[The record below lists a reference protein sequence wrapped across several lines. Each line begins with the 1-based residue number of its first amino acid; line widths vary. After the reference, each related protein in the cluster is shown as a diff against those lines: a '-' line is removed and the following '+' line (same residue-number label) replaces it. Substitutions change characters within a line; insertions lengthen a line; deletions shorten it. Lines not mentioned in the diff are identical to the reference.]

1 MSTLYL
7 STAEVVLQKM
17 DEMEQ
22 MRRCQ
27 RCWED
32 VEVQMTEQILRQV
45 AIFVE
50 YFTEGSNFVVILIE
64 LK

>member
-22 MRRCQ
+22 MRRYQ

-32 VEVQMTEQILRQV
+32 VEVQMTEQILRQF

-50 YFTEGSNFVVILIE
+50 YFT
-64 LK
+64 